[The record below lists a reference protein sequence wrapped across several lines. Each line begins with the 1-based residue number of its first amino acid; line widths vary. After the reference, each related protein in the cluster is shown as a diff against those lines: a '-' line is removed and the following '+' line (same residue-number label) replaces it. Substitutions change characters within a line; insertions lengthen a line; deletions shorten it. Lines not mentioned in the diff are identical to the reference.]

1 MAALPIST
9 QLFFMK
15 RLLLI
20 VALASAL
27 AFGTMAHEFVR
38 HKHLVEHVTSQ
49 GCAYCPWGDHVLE
62 LLGEMRSDIARV
74 SIHGNQG
81 ASDVFRTFKSTA
93 LIGFLGA
100 VSMPTAC
107 FDRTPCEG
115 EFMQVVSAYPADQ
128 QAKAE
133 FFSDQLD
140 NNITTP
146 VLADV
151 VIDAVY
157 NDTTRMLKVLV
168 TGDVTDDFQSTF
180 GNDVTLTV
188 YLIEDSLVARQL
200 NGTEWV
206 EDFVHNNVF
215 RDAMSNYQGDALK
228 WNEAATHYANDY
240 ALTLKTAWSVQ
251 NMSVIAFVSRN
262 TTAHRNV
269 INCQMLQLRDLMQ
282 QPIVGDINGDGLV
295 DIADV
300 NAVINMMLGKVDKVD
315 AADINSDSKVDIS
328 DVNSVINIMLGK

>member
-1 MAALPIST
+1 
-9 QLFFMK
+9 MK

-27 AFGTMAHEFVR
+27 AFGTMADEFVR

-81 ASDVFRTFKSTA
+81 ASDVFRTFKSSA
-93 LIGFLGA
+93 LIDFLGA
-100 VSMPTAC
+100 TAMPSAA
-107 FDRTPCEG
+107 FDRTPYQG
-115 EFMQVVSAYPADQ
+115 ALMQVVSAYPADH

-133 FFSDQLD
+133 FFSNQLD

-157 NDTTRMLKVLV
+157 NDTTRLLQVMVN
-168 TGDVTDDFQSTF
+168 GDVTDNFQSTF

-188 YLIEDSLVARQL
+188 YLIEDSLVAQQL

-215 RDAMSNYQGDALK
+215 RDAMSNYKGDALK
-228 WNEAATHYANDY
+228 WNETATHYANEY
-240 ALTLKTAWSVQ
+240 NLTLKTAWVVE

-262 TTAHRNV
+262 TTAYRNV
-269 INCQMLQLRDLMQ
+269 INCQMLHLRDLMQ
-282 QPIVGDINGDGLV
+282 QPVLGDVNGDGQV
-295 DIADV
+295 DISDV

-315 AADINSDSKVDIS
+315 AADINGDGNIDIS